1 MKELTAGMFARSLAG
16 HDKGKLYIVTAVDG
30 DVVYLADCKIRLT
43 TNPKKKKRKHI
54 QPDFTVSDTIL
65 EREMHGLPLREE
77 DIRKAIKTK
86 EVSKCQRQM

>member
-30 DVVYLADCKIRLT
+30 DVVYLADGKIRLT

-65 EREMHGLPLREE
+65 EREMQDVYKRQREF
-77 DIRKAIKTK
+77 
-86 EVSKCQRQM
+86 S